1 MADETLKAFELGA
14 SLFDRAQTQKR
25 MMEQFNL
32 QLADQAMR
40 KQQADLQN
48 KIQLNAYNQA
58 LDEQSK
64 LAEDYD
70 NMQKNLQMRDEFF
83 RNPKSEFPTFLPVK
97 SKANQNVMFQIS
109 QQLDNYAPRARLQK
123 SLQTIENKQLNDAAD
138 IQELYNVKVV
148 APDGSIDQTVL
159 DQYMPRLLET
169 RKLKDY
175 SQDVRAAFTQ
185 TDKNLT
191 FDQRIGEAMK
201 LAKERGKSSTE
212 RIQERNAEL
221 AISEYTSAFGKPD
234 EQTDAFIRNNALTG
248 KWKPPEGT
256 AEKRI
261 LGDETI
267 SNSAS
272 MLADQLEN
280 FEKKFGAGAI
290 QKYVGLIDGK
300 VEELKRKIS
309 SAKTEEEKQAYALLQ
324 RFQSNFNTVAFEKSG
339 KAVTSQEMER
349 LKAALGNIQSNN
361 FADDVRNFASL
372 AAEDYYGTIRSLKDK
387 YRITPTQVRQAN
399 ELVAK
404 YKLPFTPFGQQQTLA
419 TPATAVSQEQ
429 PLSPQDVFKNIRQT
443 PQGRG
448 LQQPASAQGKT
459 RILLDAQGN
468 IVQ

>member
-1 MADETLKAFELGA
+1 MADETLQAFQLGA
-14 SLFDRAQTQKR
+14 SLFDRAQTQQR
-25 MMEQFNL
+25 MMDQFNL

-48 KIQLNAYNQA
+48 KIQTNAYNQA

-64 LAEDYD
+64 LIEDYD

-138 IQELYNVKVV
+138 IQELYNVKVI

-159 DQYMPRLLET
+159 DQYMPKLLET

-175 SQDVRAAFTQ
+175 SQDVRSAFTQ
-185 TDKNLT
+185 TDKTLP
-191 FDQRIGEAMK
+191 FEQRVGEAIK
-201 LAKERGKSSTE
+201 LARERGKSPTE
-212 RIQERNAEL
+212 RTQERNAEL
-221 AISEYTSAFGKPD
+221 AVSEYTSAFGKPD
-234 EQTDAFIRNNALTG
+234 EQTEVFIRNNALTG
-248 KWKPPEGT
+248 KWKTPDGT

-272 MLADQLEN
+272 TLVDQLDN
-280 FEKKFGAGAI
+280 FEKRFGPNAI
-290 QKYVGLIDGK
+290 QKYVGIIDGK
-300 VEELKRKIS
+300 VEELKKKLS

-349 LKAALGNIQSNN
+349 LRAALGNIQSNN
-361 FADDVRNFASL
+361 FANDVRNFASL
-372 AAEDYYGTIRSLKDK
+372 AAEDYYGTIRSFKDK

-399 ELVAK
+399 ELIAK
-404 YKLPFTPFGQQQTLA
+404 YKLPLTPFGQQQTQVA
-419 TPATAVSQEQ
+419 PTGGGGGIKIESVEVIP
-429 PLSPQDVFKNIRQT
+429 
-443 PQGRG
+443 
-448 LQQPASAQGKT
+448 
-459 RILLDAQGN
+459 
-468 IVQ
+468 

>member
-1 MADETLKAFELGA
+1 MADETLKAFQLGA

-25 MMEQFNL
+25 MMEQFQM

-40 KQQADLQN
+40 KEQADLQN

-64 LAEDYD
+64 LTRDYG
-70 NMQKNLQMRDEFF
+70 NMQTNLQLRDEFF
-83 RNPKSEFPTFLPVK
+83 RNPKAEFPKFLPVE

-123 SLQTIENKQLNDAAD
+123 SLQTIENKQLSDAAD

-191 FDQRIGEAMK
+191 FDQRIGEAIK
-201 LAKERGKSSTE
+201 LARERGKSSTE
-212 RIQERNAEL
+212 RTQERNAEL
-221 AISEYTSAFGKPD
+221 AVSEYTSAFGKPD

-248 KWKPPEGT
+248 RWKTPEGT

-404 YKLPFTPFGQQQTLA
+404 YKLPLTPFGQQQQA
-419 TPATAVSQEQ
+419 APMAPAAGGGGIKIESVEVI
-429 PLSPQDVFKNIRQT
+429 P
-443 PQGRG
+443 
-448 LQQPASAQGKT
+448 
-459 RILLDAQGN
+459 
-468 IVQ
+468 

>member
-1 MADETLKAFELGA
+1 MADNTLQAFQLGA

-25 MMEQFNL
+25 MMEQFQM

-40 KQQADLQN
+40 KEQADLQN
-48 KIQLNAYNQA
+48 KIQLNAYNQT

-64 LAEDYD
+64 LTRDYG
-70 NMQKNLQMRDEFF
+70 NMQTNLQLRDEFF
-83 RNPKSEFPTFLPVK
+83 RNPKAEFPKFLPVE

-123 SLQTIENKQLNDAAD
+123 SLQTIENKQLSDAAD

-191 FDQRIGEAMK
+191 FDQRIGEAIK
-201 LAKERGKSSTE
+201 LARERGKSSTE
-212 RIQERNAEL
+212 RTQERNAEL
-221 AISEYTSAFGKPD
+221 AVSEYTSAFGKPD

-248 KWKPPEGT
+248 RWKTPEGT

-280 FEKKFGAGAI
+280 FEKKFGAGSI

-404 YKLPFTPFGQQQTLA
+404 YKLPLTPFGQQQQA
-419 TPATAVSQEQ
+419 APMAPAAGGGGIKIESVEVI
-429 PLSPQDVFKNIRQT
+429 P
-443 PQGRG
+443 
-448 LQQPASAQGKT
+448 
-459 RILLDAQGN
+459 
-468 IVQ
+468 

>member
-1 MADETLKAFELGA
+1 MADETLQAFQLGA

-25 MMEQFNL
+25 MMEQFQM
-32 QLADQAMR
+32 QLADQQMR
-40 KQQADLQN
+40 KEQADLQN

-64 LAEDYD
+64 LTRDYG
-70 NMQKNLQMRDEFF
+70 NMQTNLQLRDEFF
-83 RNPKSEFPTFLPVK
+83 RNPKAEFPKFLPVE

-123 SLQTIENKQLNDAAD
+123 SLQTIENKQLSDAAD

-191 FDQRIGEAMK
+191 FDQRIGEAIK
-201 LAKERGKSSTE
+201 LARERGKSSTE
-212 RIQERNAEL
+212 RTQERNAEL
-221 AISEYTSAFGKPD
+221 AVSEYTSAFGKPD

-248 KWKPPEGT
+248 RWKTPEGT

-267 SNSAS
+267 SSSAS

-404 YKLPFTPFGQQQTLA
+404 YKLPLTPFGQQQQSA
-419 TPATAVSQEQ
+419 PAAVSQEQ
-429 PLSPQDVFKNIRQT
+429 SISPQDVFKNIRANR
-443 PQGRG
+443 PQGG
-448 LQQPASAQGKT
+448 TIQPTTPPGSNRVGRFEMFIEGQ
-459 RILLDAQGN
+459 
-468 IVQ
+468 

>member
-14 SLFDRAQTQKR
+14 SLYDRAQTQKR
-25 MMEQFNL
+25 MMEQFQM
-32 QLADQAMR
+32 QLADQQMR
-40 KQQADLQN
+40 KEQADLQN

-64 LAEDYD
+64 LTRDYG
-70 NMQKNLQMRDEFF
+70 NMQTNLQLRDEFF
-83 RNPKSEFPTFLPVK
+83 RNPKAEFPKFLPVE

-123 SLQTIENKQLNDAAD
+123 SLQTIENKQLSDAAD

-201 LAKERGKSSTE
+201 LAKERGKSPTE
-212 RIQERNAEL
+212 RTQERNAEL

-248 KWKPPEGT
+248 RWKTPEGT

-339 KAVTSQEMER
+339 KAVTSH
-349 LKAALGNIQSNN
+349 
-361 FADDVRNFASL
+361 VRNFASL
-372 AAEDYYGTIRSLKDK
+372 AAEDYYGTIRSFKDK

-404 YKLPFTPFGQQQTLA
+404 YKLPLTPFGQQQQA
-419 TPATAVSQEQ
+419 APAAVSQEQ
-429 PLSPQDVFKNIRQT
+429 PISPQDVFKNIRANR
-443 PQGRG
+443 PQGG
-448 LQQPASAQGKT
+448 TIQPTTPPASNRVGRFEMFIEGQ
-459 RILLDAQGN
+459 
-468 IVQ
+468 

>member
-1 MADETLKAFELGA
+1 MADQSLQAFQLGA
-14 SLFDRAQTQKR
+14 SLFDRAQTQQR

-40 KQQADLQN
+40 KEQADLQN

-64 LAEDYD
+64 LTRDYG
-70 NMQKNLQMRDEFF
+70 NMQTNLQLRDEFF
-83 RNPKSEFPTFLPVK
+83 RNPKAEFPKFLPVE

-123 SLQTIENKQLNDAAD
+123 SLQTIENKQLSDAAD

-148 APDGSIDQTVL
+148 APDGSINQTVF

-175 SQDVRAAFTQ
+175 SQDVKAAFTQ

-191 FDQRIGEAMK
+191 FDQRIGEAIK
-201 LAKERGKSSTE
+201 LARERGKSSTE

-221 AISEYTSAFGKPD
+221 AVSEYTSAFGKPD
-234 EQTDAFIRNNALTG
+234 EQTDAFIRNNAMTG
-248 KWKPPEGT
+248 RWKTPEGT

-272 MLADQLEN
+272 MLADQLDN

-404 YKLPFTPFGQQQTLA
+404 YKLPLTPFGQQQQA
-419 TPATAVSQEQ
+419 APMAPAAGGGGIKIESVEVIQ
-429 PLSPQDVFKNIRQT
+429 
-443 PQGRG
+443 
-448 LQQPASAQGKT
+448 
-459 RILLDAQGN
+459 
-468 IVQ
+468 

>member
-1 MADETLKAFELGA
+1 MQA
-14 SLFDRAQTQKR
+14 
-25 MMEQFNL
+25 
-32 QLADQAMR
+32 ADQVMR
-40 KQQADLQN
+40 QRQYDLQN

-70 NMQKNLQMRDEFF
+70 NMQKNLQMRDDFF

-138 IQELYNVKVV
+138 IQELYGVKVV
-148 APDGSIDQTVL
+148 TPDGSIDQTL
-159 DQYMPRLLET
+159 FDQYMPKLLET

-175 SQDVRAAFTQ
+175 SQDVRSAFTQ
-185 TDKNLT
+185 TDKALP
-191 FDQRIGEAMK
+191 FEQRVGEAIK
-201 LAKERGKSSTE
+201 LAKERGKSPTE
-212 RIQERNAEL
+212 RTQERNAEL
-221 AISEYTSAFGKPD
+221 AVSEYTSAFGKPD
-234 EQTDAFIRNNALTG
+234 EQTEVFIRNNALTG
-248 KWKPPEGT
+248 KWKTPDGT

-272 MLADQLEN
+272 TLVDQLDN
-280 FEKKFGAGAI
+280 FEKRFGPNAI
-290 QKYVGLIDGK
+290 QKYVGIIDGK
-300 VEELKRKIS
+300 VEELKRKLS

-349 LKAALGNIQSNN
+349 LRAALGNIQSNN

-372 AAEDYYGTIRSLKDK
+372 AAEDYYGTIRSFKDK

-399 ELVAK
+399 ELITK
-404 YKLPFTPFGQQQTLA
+404 YKLPLTPFGQQQTQT
-419 TPATAVSQEQ
+419 TPAAPMTS
-429 PLSPQDVFKNIRQT
+429 
-443 PQGRG
+443 G
-448 LQQPASAQGKT
+448 QPAGTDFRSKY
-459 RILLDAQGN
+459 N
-468 IVQ
+468 Y

>member
-1 MADETLKAFELGA
+1 MADETLQAFQLGA
-14 SLFDRAQTQKR
+14 SLYDRAQTQAR

-48 KIQLNAYNQA
+48 KIQTNAYNQA

-64 LAEDYD
+64 LIEDYD

-138 IQELYNVKVV
+138 IQELYNVKVI

-159 DQYMPRLLET
+159 DQYMPKLLET

-175 SQDVRAAFTQ
+175 SQDVRSAFTQ
-185 TDKNLT
+185 TDKTLP
-191 FDQRIGEAMK
+191 FEQRVGEAIK
-201 LAKERGKSSTE
+201 LARERGKSPTE
-212 RIQERNAEL
+212 RTQERNAEL
-221 AISEYTSAFGKPD
+221 AVSEYTSAFGKPD
-234 EQTDAFIRNNALTG
+234 EQTEVFIRNNALTG
-248 KWKPPEGT
+248 KWKTPDGT

-272 MLADQLEN
+272 TLVDQLDN
-280 FEKKFGAGAI
+280 FEKRFGPNAI
-290 QKYVGLIDGK
+290 QKYVGIIDGK
-300 VEELKRKIS
+300 VEELKKKLS

-349 LKAALGNIQSNN
+349 LRAALGNIQSNN
-361 FADDVRNFASL
+361 FANDVRNFASL
-372 AAEDYYGTIRSLKDK
+372 AAEDYYGTIRSFKDK

-399 ELVAK
+399 ELIAK
-404 YKLPFTPFGQQQTLA
+404 YKLPLTPFGQQQTQVA
-419 TPATAVSQEQ
+419 PIVPVTE
-429 PLSPQDVFKNIRQT
+429 
-443 PQGRG
+443 
-448 LQQPASAQGKT
+448 GKT
-459 RILLDAQGN
+459 RIRLDAQGN

>member
-25 MMEQFNL
+25 MMEQFQM
-32 QLADQAMR
+32 QLADQQMR
-40 KQQADLQN
+40 KEQADLQN

-64 LAEDYD
+64 LTRDYG
-70 NMQKNLQMRDEFF
+70 NMQTNLQLRDEFF
-83 RNPKSEFPTFLPVK
+83 RNPKAEFPKFLPVE

-123 SLQTIENKQLNDAAD
+123 SLQTIENKQLSDAAD

-201 LAKERGKSSTE
+201 LAKERGKSPTE
-212 RIQERNAEL
+212 RTQERNAEL

-248 KWKPPEGT
+248 RWKTPEGT

-399 ELVAK
+399 ELVVK
-404 YKLPFTPFGQQQTLA
+404 YKLPFTPFGQQQQA
-419 TPATAVSQEQ
+419 APSAPVSQEQ
-429 PLSPQDVFKNIRQT
+429 SISPQDVFKNIRANR
-443 PQGRG
+443 PQGG
-448 LQQPASAQGKT
+448 AIQPTIVPTANRAG
-459 RILLDAQGN
+459 RFEILVEGQ
-468 IVQ
+468 

>member
-1 MADETLKAFELGA
+1 MADQSLQAFQLGA

-40 KQQADLQN
+40 KEQADLQN

-64 LAEDYD
+64 LTRDYG
-70 NMQKNLQMRDEFF
+70 NMQTNLQLRDEFF
-83 RNPKSEFPTFLPVK
+83 RNPKAEFPKFLPVE
-97 SKANQNVMFQIS
+97 SKANQSVMFQIS

-175 SQDVRAAFTQ
+175 SQDVKAAFTQ
-185 TDKNLT
+185 TDKALP
-191 FDQRIGEAMK
+191 FDQRIGEAIK

-212 RIQERNAEL
+212 RTQERNAEL
-221 AISEYTSAFGKPD
+221 AVSEYTSAFGKPD

-248 KWKPPEGT
+248 RWKTPEGT

-404 YKLPFTPFGQQQTLA
+404 YKLPLTPFGQQQQAAPTA
-419 TPATAVSQEQ
+419 PQTTTTPAATDFRS
-429 PLSPQDVFKNIRQT
+429 KYNY
-443 PQGRG
+443 
-448 LQQPASAQGKT
+448 
-459 RILLDAQGN
+459 
-468 IVQ
+468 

>member
-1 MADETLKAFELGA
+1 MADNTLQAFQLGA

-25 MMEQFNL
+25 MMEQFQM

-40 KQQADLQN
+40 KEQADLQN

-64 LAEDYD
+64 LTRDYG
-70 NMQKNLQMRDEFF
+70 NMQTNLQLRDEFF
-83 RNPKSEFPTFLPVK
+83 RNPKAEFPKFLPVE

-123 SLQTIENKQLNDAAD
+123 SLQTIENKQLSDAAD

-201 LAKERGKSSTE
+201 LARERGKSSTE
-212 RIQERNAEL
+212 RIQDRNAEL
-221 AISEYTSAFGKPD
+221 AVSEYTSAFGKPD

-248 KWKPPEGT
+248 RWKTPEGT

-267 SNSAS
+267 SSSAS

-404 YKLPFTPFGQQQTLA
+404 YKLPLTPFGQQQQA
-419 TPATAVSQEQ
+419 APMAPAAGGGGIKIESVEVI
-429 PLSPQDVFKNIRQT
+429 P
-443 PQGRG
+443 
-448 LQQPASAQGKT
+448 
-459 RILLDAQGN
+459 
-468 IVQ
+468 

>member
-14 SLFDRAQTQKR
+14 SLYDRAQTQKR
-25 MMEQFNL
+25 MMEQFQM
-32 QLADQAMR
+32 QLADQQMR
-40 KQQADLQN
+40 KEQADLQN

-64 LAEDYD
+64 LTRDYG
-70 NMQKNLQMRDEFF
+70 NMQTNLQLRDEFF
-83 RNPKSEFPTFLPVK
+83 RNPKAEFPKFLPVE

-123 SLQTIENKQLNDAAD
+123 SLQTIENKQLSDAAD

-148 APDGSIDQTVL
+148 APDGSIDQTVF

-175 SQDVRAAFTQ
+175 SQDVKAAFTQ
-185 TDKNLT
+185 TDKALP
-191 FDQRIGEAMK
+191 FDQRIGEAIK

-212 RIQERNAEL
+212 RTQERNAEL
-221 AISEYTSAFGKPD
+221 AVSEYTSAFGKPD

-248 KWKPPEGT
+248 RWKTPEGT

-399 ELVAK
+399 ELVVK
-404 YKLPFTPFGQQQTLA
+404 YKLPFTPFGQQQQA
-419 TPATAVSQEQ
+419 APSAPVSQEQ
-429 PLSPQDVFKNIRQT
+429 SISPQDVFKNIRANR
-443 PQGRG
+443 PQGG
-448 LQQPASAQGKT
+448 AIQPT
-459 RILLDAQGN
+459 
-468 IVQ
+468 IVPTANRAGRFEIFVEGQ

>member
-1 MADETLKAFELGA
+1 
-14 SLFDRAQTQKR
+14 
-25 MMEQFNL
+25 MEQFQM
-32 QLADQAMR
+32 QLADQQMR
-40 KQQADLQN
+40 KEQADLQN

-64 LAEDYD
+64 LTDDYG
-70 NMQKNLQMRDEFF
+70 NMQTNLQMRDEFF
-83 RNPKSEFPTFLPVK
+83 RNPKAEFPKFLPVK
-97 SKANQNVMFQIS
+97 SKANQNVMFQVS

-123 SLQTIENKQLNDAAD
+123 SLQTIENKQLSDAAD

-148 APDGSIDQTVL
+148 TPEGSIDQVVF
-159 DQYMPRLLET
+159 DQYMPKLLET

-185 TDKNLT
+185 TDKALP
-191 FDQRIGEAMK
+191 FEQRIGDAMAK
-201 LAKERGKSSTE
+201 AKERGKSPTE
-212 RIQERNAEL
+212 RTQERNAEL
-221 AISEYTSAFGKPD
+221 AVSEYTSAFGKPD

-248 KWKPPEGT
+248 RWKPPEGT

-267 SNSAS
+267 SNSSS
-272 MLADQLEN
+272 MLADQLDN
-280 FEKKFGAGAI
+280 FEKQFGAGAI

-372 AAEDYYGTIRSLKDK
+372 AAEDYYGTIRSFKDK

-399 ELVAK
+399 ELVTK
-404 YKLPFTPFGQQQTLA
+404 FKLPFTPFGQQQQA
-419 TPATAVSQEQ
+419 ATAASVSQEQ
-429 PLSPQDVFKNIRQT
+429 SISPQDVFKNIRSNR
-443 PQGRG
+443 PQGG
-448 LQQPASAQGKT
+448 TIQPATPPASNRVGRFEMFIEGQ
-459 RILLDAQGN
+459 
-468 IVQ
+468 

>member
-25 MMEQFNL
+25 MMEQFQM
-32 QLADQAMR
+32 QLADQQMR
-40 KQQADLQN
+40 KEQADLQN

-64 LAEDYD
+64 LTRDYG
-70 NMQKNLQMRDEFF
+70 NMQTNLQLRDEFF
-83 RNPKSEFPTFLPVK
+83 RNPKAEFPKFLPVE

-123 SLQTIENKQLNDAAD
+123 SLQTIENKQLSDAAD

-201 LAKERGKSSTE
+201 LAKERGKSPTE
-212 RIQERNAEL
+212 RTQERNAEL

-248 KWKPPEGT
+248 RWKTPEGT

-399 ELVAK
+399 ELVVK
-404 YKLPFTPFGQQQTLA
+404 YKLPFTPFGQQQQA
-419 TPATAVSQEQ
+419 APSAPVSQEQ
-429 PLSPQDVFKNIRQT
+429 SISPQDVFKNIRANR
-443 PQGRG
+443 PQGG
-448 LQQPASAQGKT
+448 AIQPT
-459 RILLDAQGN
+459 
-468 IVQ
+468 IVPTANRAGRFEIFVEGQ

>member
-1 MADETLKAFELGA
+1 MADQSLQAFQLGA
-14 SLFDRAQTQKR
+14 SLFDRAQTQAR
-25 MMEQFNL
+25 MMEQFQM
-32 QLADQAMR
+32 QLADQQMR
-40 KQQADLQN
+40 KEQADLQN

-64 LAEDYD
+64 LTRDYG
-70 NMQKNLQMRDEFF
+70 NMQTNLQLRDEFF
-83 RNPKSEFPTFLPVK
+83 RNPKAEFPKFLPVE

-123 SLQTIENKQLNDAAD
+123 SLQTIENKQLSDAAD

-148 APDGSIDQTVL
+148 APDGSIDQTVF

-175 SQDVRAAFTQ
+175 SQDVKAAFTQ
-185 TDKNLT
+185 TDKALP
-191 FDQRIGEAMK
+191 FDQRIGEAIK

-212 RIQERNAEL
+212 RTQERNAEL
-221 AISEYTSAFGKPD
+221 AVSEYTSAFGKPD

-248 KWKPPEGT
+248 RWKTPEGT

-404 YKLPFTPFGQQQTLA
+404 YKLPLTPFGQQQQA
-419 TPATAVSQEQ
+419 APVAPAAGGGGIKIESVEVIQ
-429 PLSPQDVFKNIRQT
+429 
-443 PQGRG
+443 
-448 LQQPASAQGKT
+448 
-459 RILLDAQGN
+459 
-468 IVQ
+468 